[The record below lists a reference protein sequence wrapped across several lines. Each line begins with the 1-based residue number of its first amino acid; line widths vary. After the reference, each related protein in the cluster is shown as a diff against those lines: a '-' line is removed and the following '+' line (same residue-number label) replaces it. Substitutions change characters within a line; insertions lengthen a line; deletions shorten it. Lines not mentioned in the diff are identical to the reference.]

1 MKALTLLLLSVVF
14 STSLWAADMTP
25 PPWNK
30 SPELESLVVQLKNKY
45 NSDEL
50 FTVEKRKMTQVDNLS
65 YFIRFYDKPN
75 APEYKLLK
83 AYLWGMQLAHSQ
95 SVNQQ
100 IQTNITPWF
109 CPTGGKLGGVSPN
122 IKNPTQF
129 IENIIWEALEQDLR
143 LKPARFKNYNGAAA
157 FMSTSSLIQY
167 GLQTK
172 FPCYNTTPESH
183 RLVGFNY

>member
-30 SPELESLVVQLKNKY
+30 SLELESLIVQLKNKY

-75 APEYKLLK
+75 TPEYKLLK
-83 AYLWGMQLAHSQ
+83 AYLWGVQETHINSI
-95 SVNQQ
+95 SQQ

-109 CPTGGKLGGVSPN
+109 CPKGGLQAVGRNG
-122 IKNPTQF
+122 KNPTQF
-129 IENIIWEALEQDLR
+129 IENVIWETMEKRLELDPER
-143 LKPARFKNYNGAAA
+143 YNRYDGAAA
-157 FMSTSSLIQY
+157 FGYISGLVMY

-172 FPCYNTTPESH
+172 YPCYDTIPEAH
-183 RLVGFNY
+183 RIPGNVY